1 MKLMFLKFKQLIEGF
16 TPRFVVSQ
24 EKQQSLNKTFMLQ
37 PTMQPDAVLYYMRL
51 FFIGFL
57 RVSTCPFTLT
67 VLTFIIDLKSVL
79 ISFGEDIY
87 E

>member
-1 MKLMFLKFKQLIEGF
+1 MKLMFLKFKQLKASPCGLLCC
-16 TPRFVVSQ
+16 
-24 EKQQSLNKTFMLQ
+24 KQLSLNKTFMLQ
-37 PTMQPDAVLYYMRL
+37 LTMQPDAVLYYVRL

-57 RVSTCPFTLT
+57 RVPTCPFTLT

-79 ISFGEDIY
+79 ISFGEDSN